1 MTTKVKTYLVSGGL
15 GHIGSSLINNLLL
28 NGNRIILVDDLSTQ
42 RFPALFGKFHNDKFH
57 FINDTLQSKIVA
69 GEIKKV
75 LTNTSGS
82 LDAVIHLAAQT
93 DAASSFDREAELKKN
108 NFEATCA
115 AVDIAI
121 KANCA
126 LVYPSSTSVYGE
138 NSNLVVET
146 STVNPQSPY
155 AESKIIEENFVLE
168 NANKPVI
175 LRLGTIAGPS
185 MGMRFH
191 TAVNSFVW
199 KSIIGQ
205 PVTIWT
211 TAFDQKRPY
220 LCLTDALRAFEHSIS
235 LSTESN
241 EIYNVLSE
249 NSTPR
254 AICKIIEELS
264 GKFEIKFVDSKIMN
278 QLTYEVSAQ
287 KFQNTGFEITSNLR
301 EAIGDTINFLKNYK
315 Q

>member
-15 GHIGSSLINNLLL
+15 GHIGSSLINKLLR
-28 NGNRIILVDDLSTQ
+28 NGDRIILVDDLSTQ
-42 RFPALFGKFHNDKFH
+42 RFPALFGKFHSDKFH
-57 FINDTLQSKIVA
+57 FINDTLQSKMVA
-69 GEIKKV
+69 GEITKI
-75 LTNTSGS
+75 LNNTSDN

-93 DAASSFDREAELKKN
+93 DAASSFDREVELKKN
-108 NFEATCA
+108 NFEATNA
-115 AVDIAI
+115 AVDIAVQ
-121 KANCA
+121 ANCS

-138 NSNLVVET
+138 NSNLVIET
-146 STVNPQSPY
+146 SIVNPQSPY
-155 AESKIIEENFVLE
+155 AESKIIEENFILK
-168 NANKPVI
+168 NANKPII

-287 KFQNTGFEITSNLR
+287 KFQTTGFVITSNLR
-301 EAIGDTINFLKNYK
+301 EAIGDTIDFLKNYK
-315 Q
+315 